1 MKKLKKEEKAPKV
14 QFVDSQSKEEAE
26 KVSPPKETNVQV
38 TIALKKKCLNKKY
51 RQLLSCSISGA

>member
-38 TIALKKKCLNKKY
+38 TIALKKVSSQK
-51 RQLLSCSISGA
+51 ISSVAYKTKVL